1 MNRKKLRVVDYDN
14 RDNQVTQLF
23 LDNGDYIEVDVIEL
37 YNNLKENQM
46 RDIKKELFEIKGG
59 EFKDWYQSLSKL
71 EKVEYRKILD
81 ELGKKQIH
89 PRIITFYP
97 SF

>member
-14 RDNQVTQLF
+14 RDNQVTELF

-81 ELGKKQIH
+81 ELGKK
-89 PRIITFYP
+89 
-97 SF
+97 